1 MSTMSINAT
10 IERPGTLPGRLSII
24 PWLTVLPLAVVMA
37 YADGFWII
45 SLRGAAGA
53 IERTGQPFA
62 TWLRESTLTLPIF
75 VIAVLGALTLAA
87 RWFGPVLR
95 NPKTVMAAALMVV
108 AAGTLVGI
116 AEMAASSAYDYYLQS
131 NQLQFMGSMRSMASM
146 ASMGSTAALQQASL
160 ELQVRAVGLGSGILL
175 VTNLVL
181 VGWAMA
187 FWGGRLD
194 VSTTRHR
201 TVRSLP
207 QTWSMRT
214 R

>member
-1 MSTMSINAT
+1 
-10 IERPGTLPGRLSII
+10 
-24 PWLTVLPLAVVMA
+24 LTVLPLAVVMA
-37 YADGFWII
+37 YADGFWMI

-62 TWLRESTLTLPIF
+62 TWLRESALTLPVFI
-75 VIAVLGALTLAA
+75 IAVLGALTLAA

-95 NPKTVMAAALMVV
+95 NPKTVMATALMVV
-108 AAGTLVGI
+108 AVGTLVGI

-131 NQLQFMGSMRSMASM
+131 NQLQLMGSMPSM

-187 FWGGRLD
+187 FWGGRLE

-201 TVRSLP
+201 SVRSLP

-214 R
+214 G

>member
-1 MSTMSINAT
+1 MSINAT
-10 IERPGTLPGRLSII
+10 TERPGTLPGRLSII

-108 AAGTLVGI
+108 AAARWSASLRWRPARRTTITCSQISCSSWARCARWPRWPRWARPRRYSRRRSSYRYAQWALA
-116 AEMAASSAYDYYLQS
+116 AEYSWSPTSCSSAGRWH
-131 NQLQFMGSMRSMASM
+131 FG
-146 ASMGSTAALQQASL
+146 AADWTSARPDTDRF
-160 ELQVRAVGLGSGILL
+160 VRYRKRG
-175 VTNLVL
+175 
-181 VGWAMA
+181 
-187 FWGGRLD
+187 
-194 VSTTRHR
+194 
-201 TVRSLP
+201 P
-207 QTWSMRT
+207 
-214 R
+214 